1 MFYTG
6 SAWGDI
12 SRTLGNLYGG
22 GLPQIDLT
30 AGFAGLDIDLSGLAG
45 TTVSRAVVDSGIGP
59 GQGLART
66 NEQIKQ
72 AEETA
77 KQIGTIDFKKTNFD
91 ADRLPEVADP
101 DKLFAE
107 EAKKDYELEVGLTR
121 EFEKDLVK
129 KTKDQALIDTALD
142 DIAVQQNLAQGIVD
156 RSRSRYGIATTGAF
170 NLEQRRAIDRGRVNI
185 ASDAL
190 NNARISQDE
199 QNTALLNELSNIS
212 NTINKQITQMGSSA
226 ALQTTNMENSYKAA
240 KSQHKS
246 NKYGIIG
253 SFIGAL

>member
-1 MFYTG
+1 MRKTVI
-6 SAWGDI
+6 A
-12 SRTLGNLYGG
+12 GNWKMHMTCSQAKGFMNEF
-22 GLPQIDLT
+22 LP
-30 AGFAGLDIDLSGLAG
+30 
-45 TTVSRAVVDSGIGP
+45 
-59 GQGLART
+59 
-66 NEQIKQ
+66 
-72 AEETA
+72 
-77 KQIGTIDFKKTNFD
+77 
-91 ADRLPEVADP
+91 
-101 DKLFAE
+101 
-107 EAKKDYELEVGLTR
+107 
-121 EFEKDLVK
+121 
-129 KTKDQALIDTALD
+129 LIDTALD

>member
-12 SRTLGNLYGG
+12 SKTLGELYGG
-22 GLPQIDLT
+22 GGFGTIDFS
-30 AGFAGLDIDLSGLAG
+30 GGLNLGG
-45 TTVSRAVVDSGIGP
+45 TTPASTTIVDSGIGP

-77 KQIGTIDFKKTNFD
+77 KEIVTLYFKKTNFD
-91 ADRLPEVADP
+91 ADALPEVSDP

-142 DIAVQQNLAQGIVD
+142 DIAVQQNISQGIVD

-170 NLEQRRAIDRGRVNI
+170 NLEQRRATDRGRVNI
-185 ASDAL
+185 AADAL

-226 ALQTTNMENSYKAA
+226 ALATTNMENSYKAA
-240 KSQHKS
+240 KAQHKS

-253 SFIGAL
+253 SFLGAL

>member
-12 SRTLGNLYGG
+12 SKTLGELYGG
-22 GLPQIDLT
+22 VGFGTIDFS
-30 AGFAGLDIDLSGLAG
+30 GGLDLSSFNPAS
-45 TTVSRAVVDSGIGP
+45 TTIVDSGIGP

-77 KQIGTIDFKKTNFD
+77 KEIGTLEFKKTNFNAD
-91 ADRLPEVADP
+91 ALPEVADP

-129 KTKDQALIDTALD
+129 KT
-142 DIAVQQNLAQGIVD
+142 
-156 RSRSRYGIATTGAF
+156 
-170 NLEQRRAIDRGRVNI
+170 
-185 ASDAL
+185 
-190 NNARISQDE
+190 
-199 QNTALLNELSNIS
+199 
-212 NTINKQITQMGSSA
+212 
-226 ALQTTNMENSYKAA
+226 
-240 KSQHKS
+240 
-246 NKYGIIG
+246 
-253 SFIGAL
+253 

>member
-45 TTVSRAVVDSGIGP
+45 TTVSPAVVDSGIGP

-72 AEETA
+72 AEETP

-101 DKLFAE
+101 DKLFEE

-170 NLEQRRAIDRGRVNI
+170 NL
-185 ASDAL
+185 
-190 NNARISQDE
+190 
-199 QNTALLNELSNIS
+199 
-212 NTINKQITQMGSSA
+212 
-226 ALQTTNMENSYKAA
+226 
-240 KSQHKS
+240 
-246 NKYGIIG
+246 
-253 SFIGAL
+253 